1 MPSADVSSDAELV
14 KAVLGGDVASFEG
27 LVVRYQPRLFAMAR
41 RYSRSES
48 DTQDLVQDCFCKAF
62 QKLASYR
69 SDAPFEHWLM
79 RVATHTCYD
88 FLRSR
93 QRNREDTLA
102 DLTEEQAGW
111 LDRQQPIKGVDKD
124 QVEAARALLEKALS
138 RLAPEQR
145 LVLTLLELE
154 DRSVREVAELTGW
167 NATLVKVRAFRAR
180 GALKQVLA
188 RMNVHKYL

>member
-1 MPSADVSSDAELV
+1 MV
-14 KAVLGGDVASFEG
+14 KAVLGGDVSSFEG
-27 LVVRYQPRLFAMAR
+27 LVVRHQPRLFAMAR
-41 RYSRSES
+41 RYSRSEA
-48 DTQDLVQDCFCKAF
+48 DVQDLVQDCFCKAF

-79 RVATHTCYD
+79 KLATHTCYD

-102 DLTEEQAGW
+102 DLTDEQAGW
-111 LDRQQPIKGVDKD
+111 LDRQQPIEGVDENKLD
-124 QVEAARALLEKALS
+124 AARALLDKALS
-138 RLAPEQR
+138 KLAPEQR

-154 DRSVREVAELTGW
+154 DKSVKEVAELTGW

-180 GALKQVLA
+180 SALKQVLA
-188 RMNVHKYL
+188 RMNVRKYL